1 MNTTTTNVVR
11 TVNAYGSKVETD
23 VKTLLLQSLVSIS
36 KPPVLRRQRAISLN
50 KDDDNVVVEKD
61 ENMDDFV
68 HRLLSDD

>member
-50 KDDDNVVVEKD
+50 KDDDNAFVEQPGKD
-61 ENMDDFV
+61 
-68 HRLLSDD
+68 

>member
-36 KPPVLRRQRAISLN
+36 KPPALRRQRAISLN
-50 KDDDNVVVEKD
+50 KDDDNAVVEKD